1 MDANI
6 VLIGFMGTGKSTI
19 SEKLRKLYGFQV
31 IEMDQMIAEREQM
44 SIPEIFRTYG
54 ESYFRDLETSLLKE
68 LQATSHT
75 VISCGGGTAMRDCNV
90 TEMKKIGK
98 VILLTAEPET
108 ILKRVKKSNDRPL
121 LEGKKN
127 VQAISELIDQR
138 KEKYEAAADI
148 KVSTDGKNVTDI
160 CHEIMEYLG

>member
-1 MDANI
+1 
-6 VLIGFMGTGKSTI
+6 
-19 SEKLRKLYGFQV
+19 
-31 IEMDQMIAEREQM
+31 
-44 SIPEIFRTYG
+44 
-54 ESYFRDLETSLLKE
+54 
-68 LQATSHT
+68 
-75 VISCGGGTAMRDCNV
+75 MRDCNV